1 MSISKLSIIGVTALI
16 GVMLFT
22 HLDHTDRNRINA
34 QQASEKTGK
43 AISIVSAGD
52 ADMIIYSTL
61 EEVEESA
68 ELIVEVELV
77 GKRAR
82 KNIFL
87 NSMVIESYGLAKVKV
102 NQVYKGDVQVGDEL
116 TVAEPGYF
124 DVSGKYV
131 SFEGYKAM
139 DKEGRYILFLRTGS
153 NNEQIVIGLYQ
164 GKFDLTLPQLEQ
176 EMTNARISVAEFDE
190 RDYVGDSV
198 WQFNKLKQQVLEKYG
213 D

>member
-1 MSISKLSIIGVTALI
+1 MSIYKLSIIGVTALI

-34 QQASEKTGK
+34 QQASEKAEK
-43 AISIVSAGD
+43 AISVVSAGG

-87 NSMVIESYGLAKVKV
+87 YRTVLASYGEANVKIDHV
-102 NQVYKGDVQVGDEL
+102 CNV
-116 TVAEPGYF
+116 
-124 DVSGKYV
+124 
-131 SFEGYKAM
+131 EG
-139 DKEGRYILFLRTGS
+139 
-153 NNEQIVIGLYQ
+153 
-164 GKFDLTLPQLEQ
+164 
-176 EMTNARISVAEFDE
+176 
-190 RDYVGDSV
+190 
-198 WQFNKLKQQVLEKYG
+198 
-213 D
+213 